1 MRIIEIIALPNGA
14 HRNQTW
20 NKTTIP
26 EGWAFIPTSDIPESF
41 PFVDIEVKTIDGIPT
56 VVKMTGKEM
65 PEVEEIE
72 PTPSV
77 EEQLRA
83 DIDYLAIM
91 TGVELQ

>member
-20 NKTTIP
+20 YEEIIP
-26 EGWAFIPTSDIPESF
+26 EGWAFIPTGNIPTSF
-41 PFVDIEVKTIDGIPT
+41 PFVDIETAVIDGVST
-56 VVKMTGKEM
+56 VIAMTEREVPVAEE
-65 PEVEEIE
+65 PEPE
-72 PTPSV
+72 PSA

-91 TGVELQ
+91 TGVEL